1 MLQGTNDLAKLGVL
15 ALLLLVLPKTTLAE
29 SLAYAAI
36 LIVGELR
43 VHAVVKLKD
52 ALHKVEGSRLNGL
65 RGDAIGGRST
75 SGTYWSIAS
84 APYVTPL
91 AANVSARVRV

>member
-15 ALLLLVLPKTTLAE
+15 ALLLLVLPKMTLAE

-36 LIVGELR
+36 LIIGELC

-52 ALHKVEGSRLNGL
+52 ALHK
-65 RGDAIGGRST
+65 
-75 SGTYWSIAS
+75 
-84 APYVTPL
+84 
-91 AANVSARVRV
+91 